1 MERTVITF
9 VLRHINGILV
19 TRALKTGVLKRY
31 ITDFFLMQKTALLIT
46 EWLTRTAELPEAKCV
61 TDSSENMLFALL
73 LQDMRKI
80 R

>member
-46 EWLTRTAELPEAKCV
+46 E
-61 TDSSENMLFALL
+61 
-73 LQDMRKI
+73 
-80 R
+80 